1 MKEFS
6 NTSVFSTM
14 LITGAF
20 SGILFDWG
28 AYGFSMGVGI
38 PALMCMGL
46 LVMRYIWGDLK

>member
-14 LITGAF
+14 IVTGAM
-20 SGILFDWG
+20 SGILFDWH
-28 AYGFSMGVGI
+28 AYGFSFSMGV
-38 PALMCMGL
+38 PAVLCLLL